1 MNYKKQYDEKKA
13 GVLKLLERTRQY
25 YQKTDDVENEHAFEE
40 LYRQVENGEFSI
52 VVVGEFSAG
61 KSTFLNA
68 MMGDKY
74 LPSFSGETTATVNFL
89 KHSGKADPDEG
100 LRVIYNDGTTQS
112 FAEAS
117 FDNVEKFATTKGEE
131 VASSIQQVD
140 LFLDSDFLKNDVILV
155 DSPGLNGVREG
166 HRKITEEQI
175 KKSHACIFLFNA
187 EQPGK
192 NSDFE
197 FLDRLKGEVGTILLV
212 LNKIDTI
219 NSNEESIESVL
230 KILTDSYQSKFPNA
244 QSVPEI
250 WPISAQ
256 DALVAR
262 SDKKIVE
269 RDYNAEQKPALLEKS
284 RLLEFEE
291 RLWRFLTQGEKART
305 ELLEP
310 VNRVIKLLE
319 NTRKTNSQLI
329 GELQESHS
337 KGEVLAQ
344 INVLE
349 EQLEKIGEKVENNKR
364 TIKRQIR
371 QSRVAAENTMTGTLE
386 SIRERYMDKFDN
398 DFIKDHDRLLMDD
411 AVETSLKRFISRLE
425 DDVNNSLASFALSFQ
440 AELEGNI
447 QSIADIELEGM
458 NEELSKLSQ
467 PVELGKSDGIC
478 QYTLSLDYAEVERR
492 RTDLEDEIEKL
503 EQRLNSSELEEK
515 SAIRLTHKKESLE
528 ERKRTLLDQK
538 RSELAGMGPAP
549 TVDRTESEYTDKES
563 RDGVLGKG
571 WGWLFG
577 DKNVRKTK
585 IIEDDSRI
593 KNFQQHRQSV
603 EQRYDSD
610 IAEVTAELNGIED
623 QDIEASHSV
632 SKALNNKLKRLED
645 QKRDLTEE
653 FNATQ
658 KRHFKTQLK
667 KMQEDIEERID
678 SIRRDALNEIS
689 SRLRSQEKFLIP
701 LLSQSLESSLSDKLL
716 RKKQELELKKIDLEG
731 SISEKEQLIEK
742 CEQQN
747 EQISDI
753 LTAAIGV
760 QFDLEEQAVDVI
772 EQRNISEVLVG
783 A

>member
-1 MNYKKQYDEKKA
+1 MDYKKQYDEKKA
-13 GVLKLLERTRQY
+13 GVLTLLETTRQF
-25 YQKTDDVENEHAFEE
+25 YQNTDDVENEHAFEE

-89 KHSGKADPDEG
+89 KHGGKAEPDER

-140 LFLDSDFLKNDVILV
+140 LFLDSDFLQNDVILV

-175 KKSHACIFLFNA
+175 KKSHACIFLFTA

-197 FLDRLKGEVGTILLV
+197 FLERLKGEVGTILLV

-219 NSNEESIESVL
+219 NLNEESIESVL
-230 KILTDSYQSKFPNA
+230 KILTKNYLSKFPHA

-262 SDKKIVE
+262 SDKEIVQ
-269 RDYNAEQKPALLEKS
+269 RDYNAQQKQALIEKS

-291 RLWRFLTQGEKART
+291 RLWRFLTQGEKARS

-310 VNRVIKLLE
+310 VNRVIKLLK
-319 NTRKTNSQLI
+319 NTRKANNQLI
-329 GELQESHS
+329 SELQESHS

-344 INVLE
+344 ISALE
-349 EQLEKIGEKVENNKR
+349 EQLEKIGQTVENNKR
-364 TIKRQIR
+364 TIKRQVR
-371 QSRVAAENTMTGTLE
+371 QSRIAAENTMTGTLE

-411 AVETSLKRFISRLE
+411 DADTSLKRFISRLE

-440 AELEGNI
+440 AELEGTI
-447 QSIADIELEGM
+447 QSIADIELEGI

-467 PVELGKSDGIC
+467 PVELRKSAEIG
-478 QYTLSLDYAEVERR
+478 QYTLSLDYAEVEKR

-515 SAIRLTHKKESLE
+515 SAIRLMHKKESLE
-528 ERKRTLLDQK
+528 ERKRTLMDQK
-538 RSELAGMGPAP
+538 HSELAAMGPAP
-549 TVDRTESEYTDKES
+549 TVERVESEYIDRES
-563 RDGVLGKG
+563 RDGVVGKG
-571 WGWLFG
+571 WSWMFG
-577 DKNVRKTK
+577 NKIVRKTK
-585 IIEDDSRI
+585 ITIDDSRI

-610 IAEVTAELNGIED
+610 IAEVTAELSGIDD
-623 QDIEASHSV
+623 QDIEVSHLAC
-632 SKALNNKLKRLED
+632 KEINNKLKRMED
-645 QKRDLTEE
+645 QKRSLTED

-658 KRHFKTQLK
+658 RRHFKTQLK
-667 KMQEDIEERID
+667 KIQEDIEERID
-678 SIRRDALNEIS
+678 SIRSEALSEIS
-689 SRLRSQEKFLIP
+689 SRLRSHEKSLIP
-701 LLSQSLESSLSDKLL
+701 LLSHSLESNLSDKLL

-742 CEQQN
+742 CERKN
-747 EQISDI
+747 EQISEI

-760 QFDLEEQAVDVI
+760 QCDMEEQAVDII
-772 EQRNISEVLVG
+772 EQRNISEVIVG